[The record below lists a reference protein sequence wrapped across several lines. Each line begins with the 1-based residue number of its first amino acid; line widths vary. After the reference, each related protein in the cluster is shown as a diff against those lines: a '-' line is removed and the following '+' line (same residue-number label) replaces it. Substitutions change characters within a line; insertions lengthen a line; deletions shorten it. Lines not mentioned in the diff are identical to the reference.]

1 MKSRISC
8 AMEPAVGSARGGGDG
23 GGLSGWRKRGCG
35 RGRGC
40 GRRAMIAM
48 QEYDDAEKSRFSMW
62 YDGILPLSGKPRWE
76 KRVMGRGGSV
86 DLEGGGIVDD
96 DSSVLSMALCALCLG
111 AGPYDFSLFHFPIH
125 IRDGQPAGSGA
136 GVGGSHS
143 CR

>member
-1 MKSRISC
+1 MPWSQQWGARAAGATGADYQGGGKGD
-8 AMEPAVGSARGGGDG
+8 AGGGGSA
-23 GGLSGWRKRGCG
+23 
-35 RGRGC
+35 

-96 DSSVLSMALCALCLG
+96 DSSVILSTLVVSTEVTNVTVTDPTVALHATV
-111 AGPYDFSLFHFPIH
+111 P
-125 IRDGQPAGSGA
+125 
-136 GVGGSHS
+136 
-143 CR
+143 